1 MLSAVATLLQLLRL
15 WFSLP
20 NKPSRD
26 LTVAYLVN
34 KATRGAARTQVSTFK
49 ATQITVTAVTS
60 AYKLLRNTT
69 RLQNRAEEVL
79 TRDSNEISVPCDQ
92 MTSRRLVS

>member
-69 RLQNRAEEVL
+69 RLQNRGEEVL
-79 TRDSNEISVPCDQ
+79 TRDSNEIGVPCDQ

>member
-49 ATQITVTAVTS
+49 ATKAWGRDNVRV
-60 AYKLLRNTT
+60 KLLR
-69 RLQNRAEEVL
+69 RWLYL
-79 TRDSNEISVPCDQ
+79 PKFCLSV
-92 MTSRRLVS
+92 